1 MKFHISDS
9 GEIVECK
16 ASKNECPK
24 QNFESIAEAEQ
35 FLQAH
40 NTPTVSKTHKNPLKR
55 AEQYYGGEF
64 VAPHKIAL
72 SKGVEKV
79 LKDLYKIGNPLI
91 VGGAV
96 RDSFTNAE
104 NKDIDI
110 EVHKTDID
118 ELTEHLKKNG
128 YRVDEVGKQFGVL
141 KVSKKGVVND
151 LDISV
156 PRQENRLA
164 AGHRSFEISMDKNM
178 TVQEAAE
185 RRDFTFNAVMY
196 DHRRS
201 VLVDPA
207 HGQKDFNNRVMR
219 HVSEKFAEDPLRVL
233 RGFQFAGRFNMT
245 MAEETIQLSQQLRE
259 EYVHLSTERIQEEWG
274 KFFTKSTVPSQ
285 GVRVLQE
292 TGWDDTEPELRETLS
307 KEYLVKALDNL
318 PNVPQDRKVIYG
330 AAAIVSGMRNDGSRE
345 NFLSKSVIGTKEQ
358 RQAYNLATIDKD
370 SIATTYQ
377 RKKIAKELE
386 KSGFTF
392 RDYGNFSK
400 MMNDEK
406 GAELAKLAE
415 KEGIAD
421 SSEPDLIMGK
431 DLMKLSNRKPGPWMG
446 ELLTQAREHQY
457 QGVITTKEEAIEF
470 IKEHL
475 NDLS

>member
-9 GEIVECK
+9 GKIVECK
-16 ASKNECPK
+16 ALKNECPK
-24 QNFESIAEAEQ
+24 QNFGSIAEAEQ
-35 FLQAH
+35 FLQEQS
-40 NTPTVSKTHKNPLKR
+40 TPTLSTTHRIPYRKAKR
-55 AEQYYGGEF
+55 YYGGDF
-64 VAPHKIAL
+64 ITPYKINL

-79 LKDLYKIGNPLI
+79 LKDLYEIGNPLI

-96 RDSFTNAE
+96 RDSFTNAD

-110 EVHKTDID
+110 EVHKTSID

-196 DHRRS
+196 DRRRG

-207 HGQKDFNNRVMR
+207 NGQEDFNNRVMR

-245 MAEETIQLSQQLRE
+245 MAEETVQLSQQLRE
-259 EYVHLSTERIQEEWG
+259 EYTHLSTERVQEEWG

-285 GVRVLQE
+285 GIRVLQE

-307 KEYLVKALDNL
+307 KEHLVKALDNL

-330 AAAIVSGMRNDGSRE
+330 AAAIVSGMHNNGSRE

-386 KSGFTF
+386 KAGFTF

-421 SSEPDLIMGK
+421 GSEPDLIMGK
-431 DLMKLSNRKPGPWMG
+431 DVKSLSNKKPGPWMG
-446 ELLTQAREHQY
+446 ELLTTARDEQY
-457 QGVITTKEEAIEF
+457 KGNLKSKQEAIKFVEDY
-470 IKEHL
+470 L